1 MVFVTKCVGALEELR
16 YLKENLIFQ
25 NSRPLKIELPKI
37 FTQALA
43 STTGDIRSYQR
54 KRKHVNVTEVII
66 VKLTIQVYTKEK

>member
-25 NSRPLKIELPKI
+25 NSRPLKIELPKL

-43 STTGDIRSYQR
+43 SATGDIRSYQR